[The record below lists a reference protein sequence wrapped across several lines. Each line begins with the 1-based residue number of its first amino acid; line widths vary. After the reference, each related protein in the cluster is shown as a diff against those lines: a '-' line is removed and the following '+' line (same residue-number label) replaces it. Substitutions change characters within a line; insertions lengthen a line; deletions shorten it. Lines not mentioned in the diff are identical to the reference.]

1 MQKDRNFKDIT
12 NHKGIIKNYNIII
25 KGKNLYDEPTRS
37 DTKRYR
43 YEDIR
48 KSTKG
53 QGENCAA
60 VYLLDYEYLKNYC
73 RLKAVDLSL
82 QGELVADPKAM

>member
-37 DTKRYR
+37 DTK
-43 YEDIR
+43 
-48 KSTKG
+48 
-53 QGENCAA
+53 
-60 VYLLDYEYLKNYC
+60 
-73 RLKAVDLSL
+73 
-82 QGELVADPKAM
+82 